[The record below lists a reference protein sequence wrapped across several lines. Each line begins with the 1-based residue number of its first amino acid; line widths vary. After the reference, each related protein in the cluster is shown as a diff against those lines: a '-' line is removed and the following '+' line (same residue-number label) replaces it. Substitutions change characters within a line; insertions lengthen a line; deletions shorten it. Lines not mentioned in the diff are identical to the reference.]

1 MLLMIFKK
9 YEYKINEFEKKKKKS
24 ILSSIESGL
33 AFISVVQNE

>member
-9 YEYKINEFEKKKKKS
+9 YEYKINEFEKKKKS